1 MGEPSAAIIQPP
13 KPIDVSASN
22 LSHEFR
28 RWKDMTMLYLR
39 TQDFKDRPAA
49 KAATVLYLAGPRMVE
64 IAQQFTYGSMESQDD
79 SEVVMSKIEAY
90 CNPKKNETLERNR
103 FWKAEFDG
111 SFEEF
116 LSKITRLA
124 DTCGFKDKNDMIR
137 DKIED
142 SVLSPKQAVESPSK
156 RREADSHQ
164 SYQHMPNNIR
174 G

>member
-1 MGEPSAAIIQPP
+1 
-13 KPIDVSASN
+13 
-22 LSHEFR
+22 
-28 RWKDMTMLYLR
+28 MTMLYLR